1 MNYLDAGGHSD
12 GLGYF
17 FQSMTVNLTQEQ
29 ASAYSKKLSESATR
43 FATTLKAQALGVHP
57 EFGTTAEEHEN
68 YLIQLGKNKPLYRS
82 IENLYHLILIK
93 KLRNLK
99 LEKVEF

>member
-1 MNYLDAGGHSD
+1 
-12 GLGYF
+12 
-17 FQSMTVNLTQEQ
+17 MTVNLTQEQ

-82 IENLYHLILIK
+82 IEAELK
-93 KLRNLK
+93 KPLCYRMCLNTFMLMN
-99 LEKVEF
+99 